1 MTISHSARLSPL
13 QGETVWTL
21 EGDVITQTRGRQARR
36 FELAKLKSLQSA
48 QGGAVLTFARGRLTI
63 PAMSYTRG
71 LRPENRAESFAGFV
85 GAVAAAAAVTT
96 PGARFRN
103 AGAPLAEPLTWM
115 MGLLAAGAVMLLL
128 FAATAGAWTLGV
140 ALAARLVFV
149 LILAAGVLPWLNRAP
164 SNAAGNMDA
173 N

>member
-1 MTISHSARLSPL
+1 MAISHSVRLSPL

-21 EGDVITQTRGRQARR
+21 DGDTILEKRGRRERR
-36 FELAKLKSLQSA
+36 FELARLRSLQSA
-48 QGGAVLTFARGRLTI
+48 EGGAVLTFARGRLTI

-71 LRPENRAESFAGFV
+71 LRPENRAASFAAFV

-103 AGAPLAEPLTWM
+103 AGAPMAEPLIWM
-115 MGLLAAGAVMLLL
+115 IGLLGGGALMLLL
-128 FAATAGAWTLGV
+128 FAATAGAWTLGL

-149 LILAAGVLPWLNRAP
+149 MILAAGALPWLNRSAR
-164 SNAAGNMDA
+164 NMDA

>member
-1 MTISHSARLSPL
+1 MAISHSARLSPL

-21 EGDVITQTRGRQARR
+21 DGETLIETRGRRERR
-36 FELAKLKSLQSA
+36 FELARLKSLQSA

-71 LRPENRAESFAGFV
+71 LRPENRAASFAAFV

-103 AGAPLAEPLTWM
+103 AGAPLAEPLIWM
-115 MGLLAAGAVMLLL
+115 IGLLGGGALLLLL

-149 LILAAGVLPWLNRAP
+149 MILATGALPWLNRTP
-164 SNAAGNMDA
+164 KLDA
-173 N
+173 

>member
-21 EGDVITQTRGRQARR
+21 DGDAITEQRGRGERR

-48 QGGAVLTFARGRLTI
+48 QGGAILTFARGRLTI

-71 LRPENRAESFAGFV
+71 LRPENRAASFAAFV

-103 AGAPLAEPLTWM
+103 AGAPMAEPLIWM
-115 MGLLAAGAVMLLL
+115 IGLLGAGAVMLLL

-149 LILAAGVLPWLNRAP
+149 LILAAGTLPWLNRTQK
-164 SNAAGNMDA
+164 NMDA

>member
-1 MTISHSARLSPL
+1 MAISHSARLSPL

-21 EGDVITQTRGRQARR
+21 DGDAITETRGRRARR
-36 FELAKLKSLQSA
+36 FELARLKSLQSA

-71 LRPENRAESFAGFV
+71 LRPENRAASFAAFV

-103 AGAPLAEPLTWM
+103 AGAPMAEPLIWM
-115 MGLLAAGAVMLLL
+115 IGLLGGGALLLLL

-149 LILAAGVLPWLNRAP
+149 MILATGALPWLNRTP
-164 SNAAGNMDA
+164 KLDA
-173 N
+173 

>member
-21 EGDVITQTRGRQARR
+21 DGDAITETRGRRARR
-36 FELAKLKSLQSA
+36 FELARLKSLQSA

-71 LRPENRAESFAGFV
+71 LRPENRAASFAAFV

-103 AGAPLAEPLTWM
+103 AGAPLAEPLIWM
-115 MGLLAAGAVMLLL
+115 IGLLGGGALLLLL

-149 LILAAGVLPWLNRAP
+149 MILATGALPWMNRASRP
-164 SNAAGNMDA
+164 DA
-173 N
+173 

>member
-1 MTISHSARLSPL
+1 MAISHSARLSPL

-21 EGDVITQTRGRQARR
+21 DGETLIETRGRRERR
-36 FELAKLKSLQSA
+36 FELARLKSLQSA

-71 LRPENRAESFAGFV
+71 LRPENRAASFAAFV

-103 AGAPLAEPLTWM
+103 AGAPMAEPLIWM
-115 MGLLAAGAVMLLL
+115 IGLLGGGALLLLL

-149 LILAAGVLPWLNRAP
+149 MILATGALPWLNRTP
-164 SNAAGNMDA
+164 KLDA
-173 N
+173 

>member
-1 MTISHSARLSPL
+1 MAISHSARLSPL

-21 EGDVITQTRGRQARR
+21 DGEILTKTRGRRTRR

-48 QGGAVLTFARGRLTI
+48 EGGAILTFARGRLTI

-71 LRPENRAESFAGFV
+71 LRPENRAASFAAFV

-103 AGAPLAEPLTWM
+103 AGAPLAEPLIWM
-115 MGLLAAGAVMLLL
+115 IGLLGGGALMLLL

-149 LILAAGVLPWLNRAP
+149 MILAAGALPWLNRSP
-164 SNAAGNMDA
+164 RNMDA

>member
-1 MTISHSARLSPL
+1 MAISHSARLSPL

-21 EGDVITQTRGRQARR
+21 DGDIITETRGRRTRR
-36 FELAKLKSLQSA
+36 FELARLKSLHSA
-48 QGGAVLTFARGRLTI
+48 EGGAVLTFARGRLTI

-71 LRPENRAESFAGFV
+71 LRPENRAASFAAFV

-103 AGAPLAEPLTWM
+103 AGAPMAEPLIWM
-115 MGLLAAGAVMLLL
+115 IGLLGGGALMLLL

-149 LILAAGVLPWLNRAP
+149 MILAAGALPWLNRASRP
-164 SNAAGNMDA
+164 DA
-173 N
+173 

>member
-1 MTISHSARLSPL
+1 MAISHSARLSPL
-13 QGETVWTL
+13 QGETLWTL
-21 EGDVITQTRGRQARR
+21 EGDAITETRGRRQRR
-36 FELAKLKSLQSA
+36 FELARLKSLQSA

-71 LRPENRAESFAGFV
+71 LRPENRAASFAAFV

-103 AGAPLAEPLTWM
+103 AGAPMAEPLIWM
-115 MGLLAAGAVMLLL
+115 IGLLGGGALMLLL

-149 LILAAGVLPWLNRAP
+149 MILAAGALPWLNRASRP
-164 SNAAGNMDA
+164 DA
-173 N
+173 

>member
-1 MTISHSARLSPL
+1 MAISHSARLSPL
-13 QGETVWTL
+13 QGETVWSL
-21 EGDVITQTRGRQARR
+21 EGDAIIQTRGRRVQR

-48 QGGAVLTFARGRLTI
+48 EGGAVLTFARGRLTI

-71 LRPENRAESFAGFV
+71 LRPENRAASFSTFI
-85 GAVAAAAAVTT
+85 GAVAGAAAVTT

-103 AGAPLAEPLTWM
+103 AGSPVAEPLIWM
-115 MGLLAAGAVMLLL
+115 MGLLGAGALVLLL
-128 FAATAGAWTLGV
+128 FAATAGAWSLGV

-149 LILAAGVLPWLNRAP
+149 MILAAGALPWLNR
-164 SNAAGNMDA
+164 SVRNMDA

>member
-1 MTISHSARLSPL
+1 MAISHSARLSPL

-21 EGDVITQTRGRQARR
+21 DGDAITETRGRRARR
-36 FELAKLKSLQSA
+36 FELARLKSLQSA

-71 LRPENRAESFAGFV
+71 LRPENRAASFAAFV

-103 AGAPLAEPLTWM
+103 AGAPMAEPLIWM
-115 MGLLAAGAVMLLL
+115 IGLLGGGALLLLL
-128 FAATAGAWTLGV
+128 FAATAGAWPLGV

-149 LILAAGVLPWLNRAP
+149 MILATGALPWLNRTP
-164 SNAAGNMDA
+164 KLDA
-173 N
+173 

>member
-1 MTISHSARLSPL
+1 MAISHSARLSPL

-21 EGDVITQTRGRQARR
+21 DGEVITEQRGRRVRR
-36 FELAKLKSLQSA
+36 FELAKLKGLQSA
-48 QGGAVLTFARGRLTI
+48 EGGAVLTFARGRLTI

-71 LRPENRAESFAGFV
+71 LRPENRAASFAAFV

-103 AGAPLAEPLTWM
+103 AGTPMAEPLIWM
-115 MGLLAAGAVMLLL
+115 IGLLGAGALLLLL

-140 ALAARLVFV
+140 ALAARLIFV
-149 LILAAGVLPWLNRAP
+149 MILAAGALPWLNR
-164 SNAAGNMDA
+164 GGKMDA

>member
-1 MTISHSARLSPL
+1 MAISHSARLSPL

-21 EGDVITQTRGRQARR
+21 DGDAITETRGRRERR
-36 FELAKLKSLQSA
+36 FELARLKSLQSA
-48 QGGAVLTFARGRLTI
+48 EGGAVLSFARGRVTI
-63 PAMSYTRG
+63 PAMSYSRG
-71 LRPENRAESFAGFV
+71 LRPENRAASFAAFI

-103 AGAPLAEPLTWM
+103 AGAPLAEPLIWM
-115 MGLLAAGAVMLLL
+115 IGLLGGGALLLLL
-128 FAATAGAWTLGV
+128 FAATAGTWTLGV

-149 LILAAGVLPWLNRAP
+149 MILAAGALPWLNR
-164 SNAAGNMDA
+164 SGQNMDA

>member
-1 MTISHSARLSPL
+1 MAISHSARLSPL

-21 EGDVITQTRGRQARR
+21 EGGEIVERRGRRARR
-36 FELAKLKSLQSA
+36 YSLAKLKSLQSA

-71 LRPENRAESFAGFV
+71 LRPENRAASFAAFV
-85 GAVAAAAAVTT
+85 GAVAGAAAVTT

-103 AGAPLAEPLTWM
+103 AGTSMAEPLIWM
-115 MGLLAAGAVMLLL
+115 VGLLGAGALVLLL

-149 LILAAGVLPWLNRAP
+149 MILAVGALPWLDRAP
-164 SNAAGNMDA
+164 KNMDA

>member
-1 MTISHSARLSPL
+1 MAISHSARLSPL

-21 EGDVITQTRGRQARR
+21 DGDAITEQRGRRARR

-48 QGGAVLTFARGRLTI
+48 EGGAVLTFARGRLTI

-71 LRPENRAESFAGFV
+71 LRPENRAASFAAFI

-103 AGAPLAEPLTWM
+103 AGSPMAEPLIWM
-115 MGLLAAGAVMLLL
+115 MGLLGAGALVLLL

-149 LILAAGVLPWLNRAP
+149 LILAAAALPWLNRAQKT
-164 SNAAGNMDA
+164 MDA

>member
-1 MTISHSARLSPL
+1 MAISHSARLSPL

-21 EGDVITQTRGRQARR
+21 EGGEIVERRGRRERR
-36 FELAKLKSLQSA
+36 YSLDKLRSLRSA
-48 QGGAVLTFARGRLTI
+48 EGGAILTFARGRLTI
-63 PAMSYTRG
+63 PAMSYSRG
-71 LRPENRAESFAGFV
+71 LRPENRAASFSAFI
-85 GAVAAAAAVTT
+85 GAVAGTAAVTT

-103 AGAPLAEPLTWM
+103 AGRPLAEPLIWAI
-115 MGLLAAGAVMLLL
+115 GLLGAGAVALLL

-149 LILAAGVLPWLNRAP
+149 LILAAGALPWLNRADQ
-164 SNAAGNMDA
+164 NMDA

>member
-13 QGETVWTL
+13 QGETVWRL
-21 EGDVITQTRGRQARR
+21 DGDAITETRGRRARR
-36 FELAKLKSLQSA
+36 FELARLKSLQSA

-71 LRPENRAESFAGFV
+71 LRPENRAASFAAFV

-103 AGAPLAEPLTWM
+103 AGAPLAEPLIWM
-115 MGLLAAGAVMLLL
+115 IGLLGGGALLLLL

-149 LILAAGVLPWLNRAP
+149 MILATGALPWLNRASRP
-164 SNAAGNMDA
+164 DA
-173 N
+173 

>member
-1 MTISHSARLSPL
+1 
-13 QGETVWTL
+13 
-21 EGDVITQTRGRQARR
+21 
-36 FELAKLKSLQSA
+36 
-48 QGGAVLTFARGRLTI
+48 GGAVLTFARGRLTI

-71 LRPENRAESFAGFV
+71 LRPENRAASFAAFV

-103 AGAPLAEPLTWM
+103 AGAPMAEPLIWM
-115 MGLLAAGAVMLLL
+115 IGLLGGGALLLLL

-149 LILAAGVLPWLNRAP
+149 MILATGALPWLNRTP
-164 SNAAGNMDA
+164 KLDA
-173 N
+173 

>member
-1 MTISHSARLSPL
+1 MAISHSARLSPL

-21 EGDVITQTRGRQARR
+21 EGDAITETRGRRERR

-71 LRPENRAESFAGFV
+71 LRPENRAASFAVFV

-103 AGAPLAEPLTWM
+103 AGAPMAEPLIWM
-115 MGLLAAGAVMLLL
+115 IGLLGSGVLMLLL

-149 LILAAGVLPWLNRAP
+149 MILAAGALPWLNRASRP
-164 SNAAGNMDA
+164 DA
-173 N
+173 

>member
-1 MTISHSARLSPL
+1 MPISHSARLSPL

-21 EGDVITQTRGRQARR
+21 DGDAIIETRGRRARR
-36 FELAKLKSLQSA
+36 FELARLKSLQSA
-48 QGGAVLTFARGRLTI
+48 EGGAVLTFARGRLTI

-71 LRPENRAESFAGFV
+71 LRPENRAASFAAFV

-103 AGAPLAEPLTWM
+103 AGAPMAEPLIWM
-115 MGLLAAGAVMLLL
+115 IGLLGGGALMLLL

-149 LILAAGVLPWLNRAP
+149 MILATGALPWLNR
-164 SNAAGNMDA
+164 STRNMDA